1 MDVGVIDVGSNSV
14 RLLLAT
20 VRGGGLLPLAEERVR
35 LGLGEDVERLG
46 AVSPAKLAKAA
57 RAVSEYAQLSRAN
70 GVERLEVVVTAPGR
84 QSANATELVRAL
96 AAAAALPVRILS
108 AEDEGRFAYE
118 GAAAA
123 LPRLPKT
130 LAVCDVGGGSTEIV
144 TGVRT
149 GGPVWLRSFD
159 LGAVRLTRRLLGGDP
174 PGEKALERTR
184 VEIDDTLAGA
194 VPPLCERAL
203 AAGGTPRALRRV
215 VGETLGHAQLDE
227 ALCAVLSAPARTVAS
242 RFGIDR
248 RRARLLPAGILILAA
263 IQRRLVVPLEVS
275 PSGLRE
281 GVALALLAEAA
292 AA

>member
-20 VRGGGLLPLAEERVR
+20 FRGRRLVPLTEERVR

-46 AVSPAKLAKAA
+46 AVSRVKLAKAA
-57 RAVSEYAQLSRAN
+57 HAVGEYAKLSRAH
-70 GVERLEVVVTAPGR
+70 GVDRLEVVVTAPGR
-84 QSANATELVRAL
+84 QSANAAELVRAL
-96 AAAAALPVRILS
+96 ASAAVASVRVLS

-118 GAAAA
+118 GAAAGLSG
-123 LPRLPKT
+123 LPRT

-159 LGAVRLTRRLLGGDP
+159 VGAVRLTRRLLASDP
-174 PGEKALERTR
+174 PSEKALERVR
-184 VEIDDTLAGA
+184 VEIEDVLAGV

-215 VGETLGHAQLDE
+215 VGETLGPEQLNE
-227 ALCAVLSAPARTVAS
+227 ALRAVSARSARAVAS
-242 RFGIDR
+242 EFGIDQR
-248 RRARLLPAGILILAA
+248 RSRLLPAGILILAA

-275 PSGLRE
+275 SSGLRE

>member
-20 VRGGGLLPLAEERVR
+20 VRGGGLVPLAEERVR

-46 AVSPAKLAKAA
+46 AVSRAKLAKAA
-57 RAVSEYAQLSRAN
+57 RAVSEYAHLSRAH

-84 QSANATELVRAL
+84 QSANAAELVRAL
-96 AAAAALPVRILS
+96 ASAAAAPVRVLS

-123 LPRLPKT
+123 LHRLPKT

-159 LGAVRLTRRLLGGDP
+159 LGAVRLTRRLLTGDP
-174 PGEKALERTR
+174 PGEKALGRAR
-184 VEIDDTLAGA
+184 AEIDRTLAGA

-203 AAGGTPRALRRV
+203 AAGGTPRALRRL
-215 VGETLGHAQLDE
+215 VGEILGPEQLDE
-227 ALCAVLSAPARTVAS
+227 ALAVSARPARAVAS
-242 RFGIDR
+242 EFGIDR

-281 GVALALLAEAA
+281 GVALTLLAEAA

>member
-14 RLLLAT
+14 RVLLAT
-20 VRGGGLLPLAEERVR
+20 HRGGGLVPLTEKRVR

-70 GVERLEVVVTAPGR
+70 GVQRLEVVVTAPGR

-96 AAAAALPVRILS
+96 AAAAAAPVRILS

-159 LGAVRLTRRLLGGDP
+159 LGAVRLTRRLLTGDP
-174 PGEKALERTR
+174 PGEKALERAR
-184 VEIDDTLAGA
+184 IEIDAALAGA

-215 VGETLGHAQLDE
+215 VGGTLAQDQLDE
-227 ALCAVLSAPARTVAS
+227 ALRAVVSQPARVVAS
-242 RFGIDR
+242 RFVIDR
-248 RRARLLPAGILILAA
+248 RRVRLLPAGVLILAA

-275 PSGLRE
+275 SSGLRE

>member
-20 VRGGGLLPLAEERVR
+20 VRGGGLVPLAEERVR
-35 LGLGEDVERLG
+35 LGLGEDVEQHG
-46 AVSPAKLAKAA
+46 GVSRAKLAKAA
-57 RAVSEYAQLSRAN
+57 RAVSEYARLSRAH

-84 QSANATELVRAL
+84 QSANASELVRAL
-96 AAAAALPVRILS
+96 AAAAAAPVRVLS

-144 TGVRT
+144 AGVRSS
-149 GGPVWLRSFD
+149 GPVWLRSFD
-159 LGAVRLTRRLLGGDP
+159 LGAVRLTRRLLTGDP
-174 PGEKALERTR
+174 PGEKALGRAR
-184 VEIDDTLAGA
+184 AEIDRTLAGA

-215 VGETLGHAQLDE
+215 VGRTLGREQLDE
-227 ALCAVLSAPARTVAS
+227 ALRAVVSQPARAVAS

-263 IQRRLVVPLEVS
+263 IQERLVVPLEVS

>member
-20 VRGGGLLPLAEERVR
+20 VRGGGLVPLAEERVR
-35 LGLGEDVERLG
+35 LGLGEDVEQHG
-46 AVSPAKLAKAA
+46 GVSRAKLAKAA
-57 RAVSEYAQLSRAN
+57 RAVREYARLSRAH
-70 GVERLEVVVTAPGR
+70 GVERLEVIVTAPGR
-84 QSANATELVRAL
+84 QSANASELVRAL
-96 AAAAALPVRILS
+96 AAAAAAHVRVLS

-144 TGVRT
+144 AGVRSS
-149 GGPVWLRSFD
+149 GPVWLRSFD
-159 LGAVRLTRRLLGGDP
+159 LGAVRLTRRLLTGDP
-174 PGEKALERTR
+174 PGEKALGRAR
-184 VEIDDTLAGA
+184 AEIDRTLAGA

-215 VGETLGHAQLDE
+215 VGRTLGREQLDE
-227 ALCAVLSAPARTVAS
+227 ALRAVVSQPARAVAS

-263 IQRRLVVPLEVS
+263 IQERLVVPLEVS

>member
-20 VRGGGLLPLAEERVR
+20 VRGGGLVPLAEERVR
-35 LGLGEDVERLG
+35 LGLGEDVEQHG
-46 AVSPAKLAKAA
+46 GVSRAKLAKAA
-57 RAVSEYAQLSRAN
+57 RAVSEYARLSRAH

-84 QSANATELVRAL
+84 QSANASELVRAL
-96 AAAAALPVRILS
+96 AAAAAAPVRVLS

-144 TGVRT
+144 AGVRSS
-149 GGPVWLRSFD
+149 GPVWLRSFD
-159 LGAVRLTRRLLGGDP
+159 LGAVRLTRRLLTGDP
-174 PGEKALERTR
+174 PGEKALGRAR
-184 VEIDDTLAGA
+184 AEIDSTLAGA

-215 VGETLGHAQLDE
+215 VGRTLGREQLDE
-227 ALCAVLSAPARTVAS
+227 ALRAVVSQPARAVAS

-263 IQRRLVVPLEVS
+263 IQERLVVPLEVS